1 MTAQVSRQKCLS
13 ENGGLDRK
21 KTQQRTEDMRWDAEK
36 FRIGTPLALGAAVG
50 AKSHTDSQQP
60 VRFKALD
67 RTLLHLQSC
76 VSTRADSSSVGA
88 RQGAEGPRLH
98 DRGRRGEHAGG
109 ISLARWTLA
118 CQQLHVLCDH
128 SRPHPRRP
136 CPQD

>member
-88 RQGAEGPRLH
+88 RQGAEGLH
-98 DRGRRGEHAGG
+98 MM
-109 ISLARWTLA
+109 
-118 CQQLHVLCDH
+118 
-128 SRPHPRRP
+128 
-136 CPQD
+136 